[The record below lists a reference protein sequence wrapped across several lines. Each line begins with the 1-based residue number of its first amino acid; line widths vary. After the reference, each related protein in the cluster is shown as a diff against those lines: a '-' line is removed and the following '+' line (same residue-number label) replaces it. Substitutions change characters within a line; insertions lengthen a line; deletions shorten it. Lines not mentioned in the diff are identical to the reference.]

1 MVPCRGSFYTDH
13 RYFISSLAKRCIE
26 IQPPC
31 RDERQGNISII
42 SVPRKK
48 SMSWLCQLT
57 SWSLVQR
64 LTEHMLLACSLQRDP
79 CISFSMKR
87 FIIRHF
93 SMLNTCVLVVLFS
106 SFFFFLQKTCCTGY
120 SGLVWRKIWHF
131 VLSICPVSVVLGPVQ
146 VFAFCSS
153 GDRCYNHYK
162 AVVKCPAEH
171 VRVSNG
177 ERQKV
182 LCLFSPRSRED
193 SSTLA
198 EHAEAVQTRMGRL
211 SAERWA
217 LHFIHTTYYTVTN
230 YAK

>member
-1 MVPCRGSFYTDH
+1 MPWRAPGKHFYHLRAQEEVHVLTLSTHLVEPGSEAHWTH
-13 RYFISSLAKRCIE
+13 APGVQPAEGSLY
-26 IQPPC
+26 
-31 RDERQGNISII
+31 II
-42 SVPRKK
+42 LYETFHHPSFLDV
-48 SMSWLCQLT
+48 
-57 SWSLVQR
+57 
-64 LTEHMLLACSLQRDP
+64 EHMR
-79 CISFSMKR
+79 FSCT
-87 FIIRHF
+87 FF
-93 SMLNTCVLVVLFS
+93 F
-106 SFFFFLQKTCCTGY
+106 FFFFLQKACCTGY

-217 LHFIHTTYYTVTN
+217 LHFIHTTYCTVTN

>member
-1 MVPCRGSFYTDH
+1 MYFPISITELYILIQISKYCLCKSTPSPHIVAFSFLWSHVEDHFTPITDTLSAH
-13 RYFISSLAKRCIE
+13 KLAKRCIE

-106 SFFFFLQKTCCTGY
+106 SFFFFY
-120 SGLVWRKIWHF
+120 RKHAA
-131 VLSICPVSVVLGPVQ
+131 Q
-146 VFAFCSS
+146 A
-153 GDRCYNHYK
+153 
-162 AVVKCPAEH
+162 
-171 VRVSNG
+171 
-177 ERQKV
+177 
-182 LCLFSPRSRED
+182 
-193 SSTLA
+193 TLD
-198 EHAEAVQTRMGRL
+198 
-211 SAERWA
+211 
-217 LHFIHTTYYTVTN
+217 
-230 YAK
+230 